1 MALGTK
7 MNSVNVLYDACGDA
21 EEIYRRDD
29 YSDIADLNPRAARAL
44 LAKGLETA
52 AAVVAQCDKKGV
64 GIMTYDDPLYP
75 GRLKSLAA
83 PPTVLYYKGTPRR
96 LDDECVVGMVGT
108 RSMTDYGRSIT
119 YAFAKSLAAGNA
131 VIVSGLAAGIDATA
145 HKGALDAGGYSVA
158 VLGTPIDR
166 VYPKENYELFGE
178 MESRGVIFSEYYPGC
193 RTTAACFPVRN
204 RIIAGLSCALIVCE
218 AGEHSGA
225 LITARDAVMQ
235 GKPVF
240 AIPGPAGSITNVG
253 TNEMLKKGARM
264 AARPYD
270 VLSSLELAYPDRI
283 RIRDDAFTMGE
294 SEPPKASVTAPRTV
308 KTAEAKPA
316 KEKTAQKKAQKKPL
330 VAQTLDDLTET
341 ERRVMEAID
350 AGGSTADAVTART
363 GLPVSEVMSTLTL
376 LEIYGRVRS
385 EAGGKFV
392 PNT

>member
-7 MNSVNVLYDACGDA
+7 IDSVNVLYGACGDA

-29 YSDIADLNPRAARAL
+29 YSDIADLNPRAAKAL
-44 LAKGLETA
+44 LSKELENA
-52 AAVVAQCDKKGV
+52 SAVVAQCDRKGV
-64 GIMTYDDPLYP
+64 GILTYDDPLFP
-75 GRLKSLAA
+75 SRLKALAA
-83 PPTVLYYKGTPRR
+83 PPTVLYYKGTLRR

-108 RSMTDYGRSIT
+108 RSMTDYGRNVT
-119 YAFAKSLAAGNA
+119 YAFAKSLAAGNT

-166 VYPKENYELFGE
+166 VYPMENYELFGE
-178 MESRGVIFSEYYPGC
+178 MEKRGVIFSEYYPGC
-193 RTTAACFPVRN
+193 RTTGACFPIRN

-218 AGEHSGA
+218 AGARSGA

-240 AIPGPAGSITNVG
+240 AIPGPAGSATNVG

-270 VLSSLELAYPDRI
+270 VLSSLELAYPDKIHI
-283 RIRDDAFTMGE
+283 RGDAFTMGE
-294 SEPPKASVTAPRTV
+294 SEPPKAPVTAPRTV
-308 KTAEAKPA
+308 KAAEAKSA
-316 KEKTAQKKAQKKPL
+316 KEQTPQRKQQKKPL
-330 VAQTLDDLTET
+330 VGQTLDDLTET
-341 ERRVMEAID
+341 ERRVMNAID
-350 AGGSTADAVTART
+350 TDGTTADTITVKT
-363 GLPVSEVMSTLTL
+363 GLSVSEVMSTLTL

-385 EAGGKFV
+385 EAGGIFI
-392 PNT
+392 PNI